1 MAIVISKPSP
11 RTRLRKYLE
20 GQLKL
25 MEKSEFSQRPLL
37 QEVIEGLVALDYG
50 ESQPMFTCGEKKLAP
65 DNSKWNDGLK
75 PYTLRKLRMEA
86 LGFIDLLKMHK
97 YKGDEP
103 SIRTVAEA
111 YGEHAA
117 SVKGWRK
124 KDGKTSDALMQSYRK
139 QIASMPWSQEKVL
152 DRLKQ
157 VGGQYGVQLCLA
169 HPEKYPDMK
178 HKDKTVKRKTASAG

>member
-1 MAIVISKPSP
+1 LEKVTSCLDIDERCADLAISNV
-11 RTRLRKYLE
+11 RKC
-20 GQLKL
+20 
-25 MEKSEFSQRPLL
+25 
-37 QEVIEGLVALDYG
+37 V
-50 ESQPMFTCGEKKLAP
+50 
-65 DNSKWNDGLK
+65 
-75 PYTLRKLRMEA
+75 
-86 LGFIDLLKMHK
+86 
-97 YKGDEP
+97 
-103 SIRTVAEA
+103 EA